1 MPSASLQ
8 VNFKSEREITMENTG
23 VTTNSADVSS
33 AIVSGAQA
41 LAEAEEARETTEGK
55 MRGRKPKAIKAA
67 TKTERQELLRQRIL
81 SLKDDLEAAGFGPL
95 LKVPGPVQY
104 LAEPIQDPK
113 TKGSIAHVE
122 EDLGTYIQ
130 RVRVVENFYQRQPFE
145 HLEDKIYRRLIRDF
159 IEGAA
164 MPESKVAALGMHGG
178 RCTSLADQGI
188 RNSVIDGLQRLYCFC
203 IALLVVWQRE
213 TLVHDRCITP
223 TAWEYLKEA
232 VEKEPDPKIA
242 TENLLKRTTR
252 YEIFWNIGLE
262 ELLHYMVTFN
272 TGQRSMSVQVQLEIM
287 RKPLLD
293 ALEHDAKITIFK
305 DTENVQ
311 GRTKP
316 KDHFA
321 ASDLVLAT
329 RAFIEF
335 NPQLKKP
342 DEAESLLETAAG
354 FTDLQSSFDVGD
366 VTDVVV
372 TMKKIG
378 VDIHQKIME
387 RYATN
392 PNNRYILS
400 GGGIFLVS
408 FAAACGKIRNMLN
421 MTSLNGALER
431 LVKELGKPGD
441 DPLHLDDYQ
450 RVVGS
455 IKTSRGK
462 AMRRL
467 VYDTFLRF
475 FNGTTPHLDWED
487 AARQMSV

>member
-1 MPSASLQ
+1 METTATTTKNND
-8 VNFKSEREITMENTG
+8 VNG
-23 VTTNSADVSS
+23 
-33 AIVSGAQA
+33 AILEGAQK
-41 LAEAEEARETTEGK
+41 LADAEQFRQETEARV
-55 MRGRKPKAIKAA
+55 RGRKPKAVKTA

-81 SLKDDLEAAGFGPL
+81 TLKDDLEAAGFGPF

-104 LAEPIQDPK
+104 LAEPILDPK

-122 EDLGTYIQ
+122 EELATYIQ

-164 MPESKVAALGMHGG
+164 MPESKVAALGMNGG

-213 TLVHDRCITP
+213 KLLQERCITP
-223 TAWEYLKEA
+223 TAWEYLKDV
-232 VEKEPDPKIA
+232 VEKEPDPKKA
-242 TENLLKRTTR
+242 TEDLLKRATR

-329 RAFIEF
+329 RAFIEY

-354 FTDLQSSFDVGD
+354 FTNLQSSFDVGD
-366 VTDVVV
+366 VTDVVS
-372 TMKKIG
+372 TMRRIG
-378 VDIHQKIME
+378 VDIHHKIME

-431 LVKELGKPGD
+431 LVKELATPGD
-441 DPLHLDDYQ
+441 DPLNLDDYQ

-462 AMRRL
+462 ARRRL

>member
-1 MPSASLQ
+1 METTNTADQAQSFIGPVL
-8 VNFKSEREITMENTG
+8 ENTI
-23 VTTNSADVSS
+23 NQLAD
-33 AIVSGAQA
+33 QQPK
-41 LAEAEEARETTEGK
+41 ETK
-55 MRGRKPKAIKAA
+55 VRGRKPKVKQA

-81 SLKDDLEAAGFGPL
+81 SLKDDLEAAGFGAL
-95 LKVPGPVQY
+95 LKVPGPVTH
-104 LAEPIQDPK
+104 LGEPIEDPK

-122 EDLGTYIQ
+122 EELGTYIQ
-130 RVRVVENFYQRQPFE
+130 RVRITENFYQRQPFE

-164 MPESKVAALGMHGG
+164 MPESKVAALGLHGG
-178 RCTSLADQGI
+178 RCTALDDQGI
-188 RNSVIDGLQRLYCFC
+188 RYSVIDGLQRLYCFC
-203 IALLVVWQRE
+203 IALLIVWKRE
-213 TLVHDRCITP
+213 SLLQDRCITQA
-223 TAWEYLKEA
+223 AWDYMKEI
-232 VEKEPDPKIA
+232 VEKSSDPKAA
-242 TENLLKRTTR
+242 TEALLKQRTR

-293 ALEHDAKITIFK
+293 ALEHDAKITIYK

-311 GRTKP
+311 GRSKP

-321 ASDLVLAT
+321 AADLVLAT
-329 RAFIEF
+329 RAFIEY

-342 DEAESLLETAAG
+342 DEAEGLLESGAG

-366 VTDVVV
+366 VTDVVA
-372 TMKKIG
+372 TMKKIA
-378 VDIHQKIME
+378 VDIHQKVME
-387 RYATN
+387 RYADN
-392 PNNRYILS
+392 PANRYILS

-408 FAAACGKIRNMLN
+408 FAAACGKIRNLLN
-421 MTSLNGALER
+421 MTSLNGSLER
-431 LVKELGKPGD
+431 LMKELAKAGD
-441 DPLHLDDYQ
+441 DPLNLDEYQ
-450 RVVGS
+450 HVVAN
-455 IKTSRGK
+455 IKASRGK

-475 FNGTTPHLDWED
+475 FNGTTQRLDWAD

>member
-1 MPSASLQ
+1 
-8 VNFKSEREITMENTG
+8 MEAIQPE
-23 VTTNSADVSS
+23 SPADQD
-33 AIVSGAQA
+33 AIAPV
-41 LAEAEEARETTEGK
+41 LAFNDVENDYQPKEAK
-55 MRGRKPKAIKAA
+55 VRGRKPKAKAA

-81 SLKDDLEAAGFGPL
+81 SLKDDLEAAGFGAL
-95 LKVPGPVQY
+95 LKVPGPVAL
-104 LAEPIQDPK
+104 LADPINDPK

-122 EDLGTYIQ
+122 EELGTYIQ
-130 RVRVVENFYQRQPFE
+130 RVRITENFYQRQPFE

-178 RCTSLADQGI
+178 VCTALDDLGI
-188 RNSVIDGLQRLYCFC
+188 RYSVIDGLQRLYCFC

-213 TLVHDRCITP
+213 KLLQDRCITQA
-223 TAWEYLKEA
+223 AWDYMKDI
-232 VEKEPDPKIA
+232 VEKSPDPKTA
-242 TENLLKRTTR
+242 TEALLKQRTR

-293 ALEHDAKITIFK
+293 ALEHDAKITIYK

-311 GRTKP
+311 GRSKP

-329 RAFIEF
+329 RAFIEY

-342 DEAESLLETAAG
+342 DEAESLLETTAG
-354 FTDLQSSFDVGD
+354 FTDLHSSFDVGD
-366 VTDVVV
+366 VTDVVM
-372 TMKKIG
+372 TMKRIA
-378 VDIHQKIME
+378 VDIHHKIME
-387 RYATN
+387 RYADN
-392 PNNRYILS
+392 PANRYILS

-408 FAAACGKIRNMLN
+408 FAAACGKVRNLFD
-421 MTSLNGALER
+421 TSSLNAALER
-431 LVKELGKPGD
+431 LLKELAKPGD
-441 DPLHLDDYQ
+441 DPLNLDEYQ
-450 RVVGS
+450 RVVGN

-467 VYDTFLRF
+467 IYDTFLRF
-475 FNGTTPHLDWED
+475 FNGTTPRLDWTD

>member
-1 MPSASLQ
+1 METS
-8 VNFKSEREITMENTG
+8 IT
-23 VTTNSADVSS
+23 TTNYNRVAGEIIDT
-33 AIVSGAQA
+33 AKA
-41 LAEAEEARETTEGK
+41 LAGVEEFRKEERV
-55 MRGRKPKAIKAA
+55 RGRKPKAKVA

-95 LKVPGPVQY
+95 LKVPGSVQY
-104 LAEPIQDPK
+104 LGEPIQDPK

-122 EDLGTYIQ
+122 EELGTYIQ
-130 RVRVVENFYQRQPFE
+130 RVRITENFYQRQPFE

-178 RCTSLADQGI
+178 RCTSLSDLGI
-188 RNSVIDGLQRLYCFC
+188 RYSVIDGLQRLYCFC
-203 IALLVVWQRE
+203 IAILVVWFRE
-213 TLVHDRCITP
+213 KLVQDRCITQV
-223 TAWEYLKEA
+223 AWEYMKEVVEKLPDPEAA
-232 VEKEPDPKIA
+232 VED
-242 TENLLKRTTR
+242 LLKRKTR

-329 RAFIEF
+329 RAFIEY

-342 DEAESLLETAAG
+342 DEAESLLETNAG

-366 VTDVVV
+366 VTDVVM
-372 TMKKIG
+372 TMKRIA
-378 VDIHQKIME
+378 VDIHQKVME
-387 RYATN
+387 RYADN
-392 PNNRYILS
+392 PANRYILS

-421 MTSLNGALER
+421 TTSLNGALER
-431 LVKELGKPGD
+431 LLKEMAKPGE
-441 DPLHLDDYQ
+441 DPLNLDEYQ
-450 RVVGS
+450 RVVGN

-475 FNGTTPHLDWED
+475 FNGTTPHLDWAD

>member
-1 MPSASLQ
+1 MATQ
-8 VNFKSEREITMENTG
+8 VNNLINESVLHRANTPDDTEE
-23 VTTNSADVSS
+23 VCEFT
-33 AIVSGAQA
+33 
-41 LAEAEEARETTEGK
+41 EAK
-55 MRGRKPKAIKAA
+55 VRGRKPKAKAP
-67 TKTERQELLRQRIL
+67 TKTERQELLRQKVI
-81 SLKDDLEAAGFGPL
+81 SLKDDLEAEGFGPL
-95 LKVPGPVQY
+95 LKVPGPVTY
-104 LAEPIQDPK
+104 LGVPILDPK
-113 TKGSIAHVE
+113 TSGSIAHVE
-122 EDLGTYIQ
+122 EELGTYIQ

-164 MPESKVAALGMHGG
+164 MPESKVAALGLHAE
-178 RCTSLADQGI
+178 RCTSLEDQGI
-188 RNSVIDGLQRLYCFC
+188 RYSVIDGLQRLYCFC
-203 IALLVVWQRE
+203 IAILLVWQRE
-213 TLVHDRCITP
+213 KLLQERCITQD
-223 TAWEYLKEA
+223 AWEYLQDVVQK
-232 VEKEPDPKIA
+232 VPDPKIA
-242 TENLLKRTTR
+242 TEELLKRATR

-293 ALEHDAKITIFK
+293 ALEHDARIMIFK

-311 GRTKP
+311 GRMKP

-329 RAFIEF
+329 RAFIEY

-342 DEAESLLETAAG
+342 DEAESLLESPAG
-354 FTDLQSSFDVGD
+354 FTNLQSSFDVGD
-366 VTDVVV
+366 VTDVVT
-372 TMKKIG
+372 TMKKIA
-378 VDIHQKIME
+378 VDIHQKVME
-387 RYATN
+387 RYAGN
-392 PNNRYILS
+392 PANRYILS

-408 FAAACGKIRNMLN
+408 FAAACGKVRNMLN

-431 LVKELGKPGD
+431 LAKELAKPGD
-441 DPLHLDDYQ
+441 DPLHLDEYQ
-450 RVVGS
+450 RVVGG

>member
-1 MPSASLQ
+1 
-8 VNFKSEREITMENTG
+8 MESSIE
-23 VTTNSADVSS
+23 TTNKNSVAGPVLE
-33 AIVSGAQA
+33 GAQA
-41 LAEAEEARETTEGK
+41 LTRVEESREAKEERV
-55 MRGRKPKAIKAA
+55 RGRKPKAIKAA
-67 TKTERQELLRQRIL
+67 TKTERQELLRQRVL

-104 LAEPIQDPK
+104 LGEPIQDPK
-113 TKGSIAHVE
+113 TGGSIAHVE
-122 EDLGTYIQ
+122 EELGTYIQ

-159 IEGAA
+159 IDGAA
-164 MPESKVAALGMHGG
+164 MPESKVAALGLHGG
-178 RCTSLADQGI
+178 HCTSLSDQGI

-213 TLVHDRCITP
+213 KLLQDRCITQA
-223 TAWEYLKEA
+223 AWDYLKDVVQKIA
-232 VEKEPDPKIA
+232 DPKEA
-242 TENLLKRTTR
+242 TEALLKRITR
-252 YEIFWNIGLE
+252 FEIFWNIGLE

-316 KDHFA
+316 KDYFA
-321 ASDLVLAT
+321 ASDVVLAT
-329 RAFIEF
+329 RAFIEY

-366 VTDVVV
+366 VTDVVS
-372 TMKKIG
+372 TMKRIG
-378 VDIHQKIME
+378 VDIHQAVME

-392 PNNRYILS
+392 PANRYILS
-400 GGGIFLVS
+400 SGGIFLVS

-431 LVKELGKPGD
+431 LMKELRQPGD
-441 DPLHLDDYQ
+441 DPLNLEDYQ
-450 RVVGS
+450 RVVGN

>member
-1 MPSASLQ
+1 MQTSVNSDNQATQNSVGPVLKDILNSAEGTQQQTNMPIRI
-8 VNFKSEREITMENTG
+8 VDERE
-23 VTTNSADVSS
+23 VRV
-33 AIVSGAQA
+33 
-41 LAEAEEARETTEGK
+41 
-55 MRGRKPKAIKAA
+55 RGRKAKIKAA

-81 SLKDDLEAAGFGPL
+81 TLKDDLEAAGFGAL
-95 LKVPGPVQY
+95 FKVVGPVQY
-104 LAEPIQDPK
+104 LATPIQDPK
-113 TKGSIAHVE
+113 TQGSIAHVE
-122 EDLGTYIQ
+122 EELGTYIQ
-130 RVRVVENFYQRQPFE
+130 RVRVTENFYQRQPFE

-164 MPESKVAALGMHGG
+164 MPESKVAALGQFGG
-178 RCTSLADQGI
+178 RCTSLNDQGI
-188 RNSVIDGLQRLYCFC
+188 HYSVIDGLQRLYCFC
-203 IALLVVWQRE
+203 IAILLVWQRAK
-213 TLVHDRCITP
+213 LLSDRCITP
-223 TAWEYLKEA
+223 TAWEYMKEA
-232 VEKEPDPKIA
+232 VEKLPDPETA
-242 TENLLKRTTR
+242 TADLLKRATR
-252 YEIFWNIGLE
+252 FEIFWNIGLE

-293 ALEHDAKITIFK
+293 ALVNDAKIAVFK

-316 KDHFA
+316 KDQFA

-329 RAFIEF
+329 RAFIEA

-354 FTDLQSSFDVGD
+354 VTDLQSSFDVGD
-366 VTDVVV
+366 VTDVVSI
-372 TMKKIG
+372 MRRLG
-378 VDIHQKIME
+378 VDIHQKIMD

-408 FAAACGKIRNMLN
+408 FAAACGKIRSLLN

-431 LVKELGKPGD
+431 LMKELAKPGD
-441 DPLHLDDYQ
+441 DPLNLDSYQ

-475 FNGTTPHLDWED
+475 FNGTTTNLDWED
-487 AARQMSV
+487 AARQMSM